1 MLNMKLNMMLIPLM
15 ELAYII
21 DILEL
26 YRTLNE
32 YLAI

>member
-26 YRTLNE
+26 YSTLNE